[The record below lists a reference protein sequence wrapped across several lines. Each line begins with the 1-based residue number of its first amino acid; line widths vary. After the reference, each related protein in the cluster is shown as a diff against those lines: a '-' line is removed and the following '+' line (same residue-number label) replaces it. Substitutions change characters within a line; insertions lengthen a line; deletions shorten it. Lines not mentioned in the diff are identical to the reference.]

1 MPTQVTGRY
10 ADIYRWDNLYA
21 AWRQAARGKRSH
33 GPAARFEF
41 HLEDNLVRLQE
52 EPA

>member
-1 MPTQVTGRY
+1 MPTQVTGSY

-21 AWRQAARGKRSH
+21 AWRKAARGKRSH

-41 HLEDNLVRLQE
+41 QMEDNLVWLQE
-52 EPA
+52 ELA